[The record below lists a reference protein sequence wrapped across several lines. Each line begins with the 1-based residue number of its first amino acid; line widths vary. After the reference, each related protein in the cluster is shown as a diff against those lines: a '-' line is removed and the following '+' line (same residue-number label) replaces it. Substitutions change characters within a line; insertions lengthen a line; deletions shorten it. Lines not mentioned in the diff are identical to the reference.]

1 MDTTTTSPSQLITCD
16 GCGAQV
22 PFTDSFYV
30 DGAGQLC
37 TANCTAPMPSGPLE
51 HRAALLRWRSLEPA

>member
-1 MDTTTTSPSQLITCD
+1 MDITASSPSELITCD

-22 PFTDSFYV
+22 PFADSYYV

-37 TANCTAPMPSGPLE
+37 TANCTNPLP
-51 HRAALLRWRSLEPA
+51 RWITDIEPPF